1 MCTIVIR
8 KYDSHKI
15 FNRILM
21 ILLGCFLTFFL
32 VTNGP
37 CGYQT
42 ILFLLYPP
50 AAYFLLGRH
59 VASAIT
65 GFFIAVAL
73 IFFLFPNHF
82 PVNCQYDNE
91 FKFVFLTS
99 FFFVSMISFAFETA
113 KSRYQREI
121 EKKDQQL
128 TRALDKVAAANKYN
142 RSIITAKSEFL
153 ANMSHELRTPLNH
166 MIGFTELVVD
176 QKFGELNQIQR
187 EYLNDALQS
196 SKYLFALINDILDL
210 KRVETGKQEL
220 EISEIDIKSFIE
232 SSLVMIREKAL
243 NHGIQV
249 SIDLGRAPIA
259 IRADKGKLRQVM
271 YNLLSNAAKFTP
283 DGGLVTIS
291 ARKTEVDCQRV
302 CHNDGAKVMGLSE
315 KRRHAGGSGEIVR
328 RHCVEFAVADS
339 GIGIKPVDL
348 ERIFKRFE
356 QADGSSR
363 KKFQGTGLG
372 LSLSKKY
379 VELHGGQ
386 IWAESEG
393 QAKGSIFK
401 FVIPF

>member
-1 MCTIVIR
+1 
-8 KYDSHKI
+8 
-15 FNRILM
+15 M
-21 ILLGCFLTFFL
+21 ILLGCFLIYLL

-37 CGYQT
+37 CGY
-42 ILFLLYPP
+42 LAFWFLLYPP
-50 AAYFLLGRH
+50 AVYYLLGRH
-59 VASAIT
+59 VASVIA
-65 GFFIAVAL
+65 GLFIAAAL
-73 IFFLFPNHF
+73 IFFLFPEHF
-82 PVNCQYDNE
+82 PMNWQYDKE
-91 FKFVFLTS
+91 SKFVFLTS
-99 FFFVSMISFAFETA
+99 LFFVSMISFAFETA

-121 EKKDQQL
+121 EKKNQQL
-128 TRALDKVAAANKYN
+128 TRAQDKLAAAKKYN
-142 RSIITAKSEFL
+142 QSIIKAKSEFL

-176 QKFGELNQIQR
+176 QKFGELNQVQR

-210 KRVETGKQEL
+210 KRVETGKQEI
-220 EISEIDIKSFIE
+220 EISEIDIKSLLE

-249 SIDLGRAPIA
+249 SINLDSAPIT
-259 IRADKGKLRQVM
+259 IRADKEKLRQVI

-291 ARKTEVDCQRV
+291 ARKTKVDCQRV
-302 CHNDGAKVMGLSE
+302 CHNDGVQVIGLSK
-315 KRRHAGGSGEIVR
+315 KRNHSGGSGEIVR
-328 RHCVEFAVADS
+328 RQCVEFAVADS

-379 VELHGGQ
+379 VEIHGGQ

-393 QAKGSIFK
+393 QDKGSIFR